1 MKRIALAAALL
12 AATAALA
19 APDAAKDGYRLETA
33 PPAQALKVGETGKL
47 SLAIH
52 AQAPWHVDPRAPLTI
67 KLEPTAGLNAPKPSL
82 TRKDAVDPKAEVP
95 RFEIPVTAAAAGAQ
109 EAKAHLKF
117 FLCRETICE
126 QRTRTVAIPVT
137 VK

>member
-12 AATAALA
+12 AATAVRA
-19 APDAAKDGYRLETA
+19 APEAPKDGYRLETVA
-33 PPAQALKVGETGKL
+33 PAQALKVGESGKVV
-47 SLAIH
+47 LAIH
-52 AQAPWHVDPRAPLTI
+52 PEAPWHVDPRAPLSI
-67 KLEPTAGLNAPKPSL
+67 KLEPSAGLTAPKPSL
-82 TRKDAVDPKAEVP
+82 SRKDALDPKAEVP
-95 RFEIPVTAAAAGAQ
+95 RFEIPLTAAAAGAQ

-126 QRTRTVAIPVT
+126 QRVRTVAIPVT

>member
-1 MKRIALAAALL
+1 MKHIALAAALL
-12 AATAALA
+12 AASAARA
-19 APDAAKDGYRLETA
+19 APDPAKDGYRLETKG
-33 PPAQALKVGETGKL
+33 PAQALKVGETGKL
-47 SLAIH
+47 ALAIH
-52 AQAPWHVDPRAPLTI
+52 AEAPWHVDPRAPLTI
-67 KLEPTAGLNAPKPSL
+67 KVEPSAGLTATRPAL
-82 TRKDAVDPKAEVP
+82 TRKDAIDPKAEVP
-95 RFEIPVTAAAAGAQ
+95 RFEIPVTGAVAGPQ